1 MIHWSDVNRQHLSFH
16 RVLAVVLAFVVAL
29 GAPSSLT
36 AQAGQGVITG
46 RVTDDSKKPFG
57 NYAAQLRDTAN
68 GTLLKST
75 TIDARGEFT
84 FRDVPLG
91 KPYLLE
97 LVRTKTAS
105 VVCTAGPYL
114 AAADLKSLTPVRLG
128 CGRAPAAYWVL
139 AAAAGTAA
147 IAVVSRPKTAG
158 GTAGSA
164 SASATGASTQSVSR

>member
-1 MIHWSDVNRQHLSFH
+1 MFYWSNVNRPSLSLH
-16 RVLAVVLAFVVAL
+16 RALAVVLALFVAV

-46 RVTDDSKKPFG
+46 RVTDESKKPFSD
-57 NYAAQLRDTAN
+57 YAARLRDAGN

-75 TIDARGEFT
+75 TIDTKGEFI
-84 FRDVPLG
+84 FRDVPVG

-105 VVCTAGPYL
+105 VVCTAGPYM

-128 CGRAPAAYWVL
+128 CGRVPAAYWVL

-147 IAVVSRPKTAG
+147 IAVVSRPRTA
-158 GTAGSA
+158 TGSA
-164 SASATGASTQSVSR
+164 SVTATGASTQSVSR

>member
-1 MIHWSDVNRQHLSFH
+1 MIHWSDVNRRSLSFH
-16 RVLAVVLAFVVAL
+16 RVLAVVLALVVAL
-29 GAPSSLT
+29 GAPSSLG

-57 NYAAQLRDTAN
+57 NYSAQLRDTAN

-128 CGRAPAAYWVL
+128 CGRVPAAYWVL

-147 IAVVSRPKTAG
+147 IAVVTRPSKTAG
-158 GTAGSA
+158 SSA
-164 SASATGASTQSVSR
+164 QSTSR